1 MSAEDVA
8 PVALFVHRRADHTRR
23 VVDSLRAN
31 AEASVTPLIVFA
43 DGSRGAADDRAV
55 AEVRSYVRTIE
66 GFASV
71 VVVERDRNVGLA
83 GSITA
88 GVSEVVS
95 TAGRVIVLEDDTVV
109 APGFLRYM
117 NDGLALYS
125 DDADVASIHG
135 YTYPLAMELPE
146 TFFLRGADCWG
157 WATWARAWDRFDP
170 DGAALRERLA
180 ESGELDTW
188 DHEGA
193 SGLADLLDDQIAGH
207 ADSWAV
213 RWSASAFL
221 AGMFTLYPGRSLV
234 HNIGNDGTGEHGGL
248 SRRYD
253 VAPYPGRIT
262 VERIPVEERPEIH
275 AALTDFYAGS
285 ATEGGARGAARWL
298 AGRLTRDQ
306 RSRLLRALPPSLRE
320 RLR

>member
-1 MSAEDVA
+1 M
-8 PVALFVHRRADHTRR
+8 ALFVHRRADHTRR

-31 AEASVTPLIVFA
+31 AEAPATPLIVFA
-43 DGSRGAADDRAV
+43 DGPRDASDDRAV
-55 AEVRSYVRTIE
+55 AEVRAFAREIE

-71 VVVERDRNVGLA
+71 TVVERDRNLGLA

-95 TAGRVIVLEDDTVV
+95 TSGRVIVLEDDTVV
-109 APGFLRYM
+109 APHFLRYM
-117 NDGLALYS
+117 NDALALYR
-125 DDADVASIHG
+125 DDSSVASIHG
-135 YTYPLAMELPE
+135 YTYPLALDLPE

-157 WATWARAWDRFDP
+157 WATWARAWDHFVA
-170 DGAALRERLA
+170 DGAALRQQLA
-180 ESGELDTW
+180 ESGERELW

-193 SGLADLLDDQIAGH
+193 AGLAALLDDQIAGR

-221 AGMFTLYPGRSLV
+221 AGMFTLYPGCSLV

-253 VAPYPGRIT
+253 VFLYRGRIT
-262 VERIPVEERPEIH
+262 VERIPIEERVEIH
-275 AALTDFYAGS
+275 DALTDFYRTTAAS
-285 ATEGGARGAARWL
+285 GARGAARWL
-298 AGRLTRDQ
+298 AGRLSRNQ
-306 RSRLLRALPPSLRE
+306 RARLLRALPSSLRE